1 MGAACRRVVAQ
12 IHRPPRNLAGWYE
25 PSAAFVITVR
35 IVERPTIKKLMC
47 PLRHNDPMFSLGG
60 LIGRFWRPRRQWM
73 PWTAA
78 AAGLAI
84 AGLYDLLTVGRGPDF
99 ILLGLA
105 AYELLVGLTNDP
117 RKPPPDKAGP

>member
-1 MGAACRRVVAQ
+1 
-12 IHRPPRNLAGWYE
+12 
-25 PSAAFVITVR
+25 
-35 IVERPTIKKLMC
+35 
-47 PLRHNDPMFSLGG
+47 LRHNVLVFSLGG

-84 AGLYDLLTVGRGPDF
+84 GGVYDVVTVGRGPDF

-105 AYELLVGLTNDP
+105 AYELLVGLTRSPGGRSANAP
-117 RKPPPDKAGP
+117 AGR